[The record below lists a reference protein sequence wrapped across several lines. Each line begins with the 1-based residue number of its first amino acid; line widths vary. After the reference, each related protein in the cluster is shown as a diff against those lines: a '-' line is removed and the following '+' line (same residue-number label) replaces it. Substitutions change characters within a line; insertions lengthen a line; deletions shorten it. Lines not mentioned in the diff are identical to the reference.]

1 MTLLVPPSV
10 AFAAASRA
18 IPIST
23 PCPSQL
29 VPSSTSISGT
39 CCRIWQQ
46 QYLTTTSCT
55 TTTATCT
62 QLSAAPVPPM
72 QDYSSAAVAFFT
84 SIRVPSALVAG
95 SQLGSLFSLVRL
107 LNASNNTS
115 GDDNKKRHQSQN
127 TTRDWLIR
135 LYHLFSLTALVL
147 SINAIVT
154 ATAAAT
160 KLLMG
165 SHDGVAESA
174 YQFINR
180 ELRYEFILT
189 RWSFLTSLLSFLAG
203 ITIRAL
209 LEFNLLDEKRRKA
222 AVVVASSMA
231 GLFCHLL
238 SFVNSTLISAPNLFV
253 MTLQVVK
260 LMVANAFG
268 SPRRPL
274 EMASLVCFAYSFYR
288 AIPLLSTIGGTI
300 STSPDLMASDEL
312 VSTCRETKDVDDTR
326 AVLEAEERNAVGD
339 EVAIEAEQAAAEEN
353 AL

>member
-1 MTLLVPPSV
+1 M
-10 AFAAASRA
+10 
-18 IPIST
+18 
-23 PCPSQL
+23 
-29 VPSSTSISGT
+29 
-39 CCRIWQQ
+39 
-46 QYLTTTSCT
+46 
-55 TTTATCT
+55 
-62 QLSAAPVPPM
+62 
-72 QDYSSAAVAFFT
+72 
-84 SIRVPSALVAG
+84 
-95 SQLGSLFSLVRL
+95 
-107 LNASNNTS
+107 
-115 GDDNKKRHQSQN
+115 
-127 TTRDWLIR
+127 
-135 LYHLFSLTALVL
+135 
-147 SINAIVT
+147 
-154 ATAAAT
+154 
-160 KLLMG
+160 
-165 SHDGVAESA
+165 AESA
-174 YQFINR
+174 YHFINR

-253 MTLQVVK
+253 MTIQVVQ

-274 EMASLVCFAYSFYR
+274 EMVSLVCFAYSFYR
-288 AIPLLSTIGGTI
+288 AIPLLSTIGGG
-300 STSPDLMASDEL
+300 SSPIADLTAADERGAC
-312 VSTCRETKDVDDTR
+312 SNSSSEAKEVDDTS